1 LKFFATLLVL
11 ALVAAALV
19 AFAIY
24 APVSPPAGTSPDN
37 ATYVDIAPGT
47 GTQAI
52 ATQLEHAGVLRTRF
66 AFDLLRLAK
75 GGRLL
80 AGEYRFDHPA
90 PATEV
95 YARIVR
101 GDVYTIPLTIPEGYN
116 IFERMPV
123 SPRATRSSPPNAA
136 KPTLSSAT
144 SHPTPPR
151 SKASSSLTPIASPA
165 TSRRLRFSPRW

>member
-1 LKFFATLLVL
+1 MKFFATLLVL

-24 APVSPPAGTSPDN
+24 APVRPPAGTSPDN
-37 ATYVDIAPGT
+37 STYVDIAPGT

-80 AGEYRFDHPA
+80 AGEYRFDHRPRPPRSTPA
-90 PATEV
+90 SSAATS
-95 YARIVR
+95 
-101 GDVYTIPLTIPEGYN
+101 TPSPSL
-116 IFERMPV
+116 
-123 SPRATRSSPPNAA
+123 SPRASTSS
-136 KPTLSSAT
+136 
-144 SHPTPPR
+144 
-151 SKASSSLTPIASPA
+151 
-165 TSRRLRFSPRW
+165 TSRRP